1 MNEYGNPKPDLNWL
15 LDDVVSR
22 VVGAQNA
29 IVLSADGLLIGKSA
43 GMSKDDSDQ
52 LSAIASSLQ
61 SLAKGVSKQFNRGP
75 VLQNMIEMERG
86 YLFVSAAGPGR
97 LPRRA
102 GRGQRRRRDDRL
114 RDEPAGQ
121 AGRGLHGVRAARS
134 GARPTGG
141 HMSGDDGW
149 YDEAAGPLVRP
160 YTITSGR
167 TPADSARLDLS
178 TQVMTLRSEQEPAGL
193 GPEHLV
199 DRAAVPPPG
208 VRSPRSRST

>member
-43 GMSKDDSDQ
+43 GMGKDDSDQ

-86 YLFVSAAGPGR
+86 YLFVSAAGQGACLAVLAADSVDVEMIAYEMSR
-97 LPRRA
+97 LVKRVGDYMASAPR
-102 GRGQRRRRDDRL
+102 
-114 RDEPAGQ
+114 
-121 AGRGLHGVRAARS
+121 
-134 GARPTGG
+134 
-141 HMSGDDGW
+141 
-149 YDEAAGPLVRP
+149 EAAHV
-160 YTITSGR
+160 
-167 TPADSARLDLS
+167 
-178 TQVMTLRSEQEPAGL
+178 LREA
-193 GPEHLV
+193 
-199 DRAAVPPPG
+199 
-208 VRSPRSRST
+208 T

>member
-15 LDDVVSR
+15 LDDVVNR

-86 YLFVSAAGPGR
+86 YLFVSAAGQGACLAVLAADSVDVEMIAYEMSR
-97 LPRRA
+97 LVKRVGDYMASAPR
-102 GRGQRRRRDDRL
+102 
-114 RDEPAGQ
+114 
-121 AGRGLHGVRAARS
+121 
-134 GARPTGG
+134 
-141 HMSGDDGW
+141 
-149 YDEAAGPLVRP
+149 EAANV
-160 YTITSGR
+160 
-167 TPADSARLDLS
+167 
-178 TQVMTLRSEQEPAGL
+178 LREA
-193 GPEHLV
+193 
-199 DRAAVPPPG
+199 
-208 VRSPRSRST
+208 T

>member
-15 LDDVVSR
+15 LDDVVNR

-86 YLFVSAAGPGR
+86 YLFVSAAGAGACLAVLAADNVDVEMIAYEMSR
-97 LPRRA
+97 LVKRVGDYMVSAPR
-102 GRGQRRRRDDRL
+102 
-114 RDEPAGQ
+114 
-121 AGRGLHGVRAARS
+121 
-134 GARPTGG
+134 
-141 HMSGDDGW
+141 
-149 YDEAAGPLVRP
+149 EAAQ
-160 YTITSGR
+160 I
-167 TPADSARLDLS
+167 
-178 TQVMTLRSEQEPAGL
+178 LREA
-193 GPEHLV
+193 
-199 DRAAVPPPG
+199 
-208 VRSPRSRST
+208 T